1 MKSYFAILS
10 DIKIA
15 HTVFALPFAVMSA
28 FIAANG
34 WPGFYALGLIA
45 LAMVF
50 ARSAAMAFN
59 RLVDERFDRQN
70 PRTENR
76 ALPAGKANRAQYIV
90 FIVGASIGFIITCAF
105 INPLALKLS
114 PVALLVVFFYSYTK
128 RFTAYSHFFLGVAL
142 SLAPVGAW
150 VAIKEEVS
158 LISVLL
164 GLAVVFWLAGLD
176 TIYSCQDVEFDRSK
190 SLNSLPER
198 YGIGRA
204 LQLAALFHVIMILLL
219 VVVGLVGN
227 LSWLWGLGVFFTAG
241 LLLYEHSL
249 VDKDDLS
256 RVNVAFFNINGYI
269 SVGLMYFAIFDTLTF
284 PVAG

>member
-1 MKSYFAILS
+1 MS

-34 WPGFYALGLIA
+34 WPGFSALGLIA
-45 LAMVF
+45 IAMVF

-59 RLVDERFDRQN
+59 RLVDERFDKQN

-76 ALPAGKANRAQYIV
+76 ALPAGRANRTQYIV

-142 SLAPVGAW
+142 SLAPIGAW

-158 LISVLL
+158 LISVTL

-176 TIYSCQDVEFDRSK
+176 TIYSCQDTVFDK
-190 SLNSLPER
+190 AKKPEL
-198 YGIGRA
+198 IARA
-204 LQLAALFHVIMILLL
+204 LRHRPSATACRLISCDNDIASGGGWVYRQPFVAL
-219 VVVGLVGN
+219 GA
-227 LSWLWGLGVFFTAG
+227 WG
-241 LLLYEHSL
+241 
-249 VDKDDLS
+249 
-256 RVNVAFFNINGYI
+256 
-269 SVGLMYFAIFDTLTF
+269 IFYRRATF
-284 PVAG
+284 V